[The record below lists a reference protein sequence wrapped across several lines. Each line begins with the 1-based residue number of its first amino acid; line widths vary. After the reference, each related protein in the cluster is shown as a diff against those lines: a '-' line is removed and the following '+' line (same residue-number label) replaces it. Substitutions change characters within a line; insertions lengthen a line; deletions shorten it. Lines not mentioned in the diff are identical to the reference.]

1 MMFCYISNTPKVPI
15 TAGLFF
21 KDTPSFYIIKLRLA
35 NLPQSGVKWDE
46 VDGTNGCPH
55 LYGNFGAQDVVAVKE
70 FRRGEGQTWEE
81 AFAGEK
87 AWLE

>member
-1 MMFCYISNTPKVPI
+1 
-15 TAGLFF
+15 
-21 KDTPSFYIIKLRLA
+21 
-35 NLPQSGVKWDE
+35 

-81 AFAGEK
+81 AFEGEK